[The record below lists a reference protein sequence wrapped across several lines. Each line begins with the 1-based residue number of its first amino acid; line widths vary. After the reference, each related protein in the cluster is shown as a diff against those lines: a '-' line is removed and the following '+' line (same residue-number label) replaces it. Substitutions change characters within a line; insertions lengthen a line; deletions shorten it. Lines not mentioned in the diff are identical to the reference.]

1 MFGPSPSHEFGDVP
15 QASVGGQMGDASM
28 QMQAELRREDLV
40 GEVEPVVVAS
50 LFEQGEIDLLI
61 VAAEDSPRHL
71 NGTVTGNPHVDQ
83 RCRFREG
90 QAKSP
95 STEHVPV
102 LDARQALELDQLF
115 LALFGYPDVLKR
127 HVWPRCRNSWF

>member
-1 MFGPSPSHEFGDVP
+1 MFWPSPSHELGDVP

-28 QMQAELRREDLV
+28 QVQAELGREDLV
-40 GEVEPVVVAS
+40 GEVDPVVAAS
-50 LFEQGEIDLLI
+50 LFEQCEIDLLI
-61 VAAEDSPRHL
+61 VAAEDPPRHL
-71 NGTVTGNPHVDQ
+71 DRTVPGDPHVDR

-95 STEHVPV
+95 STEYVPV
-102 LDARQALELDQLF
+102 LDARQALELDQLV
-115 LALFGYPDVLKR
+115 LALFGYPDVLKQ